1 MYLKNSFFQKNHTQS
16 FYKNEMTGQNETIEG
31 ILFLQGR
38 SLIGKSVYDFV
49 GFSFI
54 HKIMHLST
62 AL

>member
-1 MYLKNSFFQKNHTQS
+1 
-16 FYKNEMTGQNETIEG
+16 MTGQNETIEG